1 MIGIIIGLSLC
12 LIYCIYELYRYINKQ
27 SKSVSFKESLQLTG
41 LPIITLMSNNRNF
54 NFLLDSGSKF
64 NVINLSELKFTEH
77 KMLEDNHYAHGIDGN
92 MTECKCCDI
101 NLNYNN
107 LKFNQ
112 TFDVIELDKAFN
124 IIKNNSGVTIHG
136 ILGNDFFI
144 KYKYVLDFEN
154 LKFYKNR

>member
-41 LPIITLMSNNRNF
+41 LPIITLNSNGKTI
-54 NFLLDSGSKF
+54 NFLLDTGSKF
-64 NVINLSELKFTEH
+64 NVINSSELQHIEH
-77 KMLEDNHYAHGIDGN
+77 RMLEDNHYAHGIDGN
-92 MTECKCCDI
+92 MKQCMCCDM
-101 NLNYNN
+101 NLTYGN

-112 TFDVIELDKAFN
+112 TFDIMELDKAFN
-124 IIKNNSGVTIHG
+124 IIKNSSGVTIQG

-144 KYKYVLDFEN
+144 KYKYILDFNN
-154 LKFYKNR
+154 LKFYKK